1 MWKGVHL
8 NQNKYLRAQRT
19 SRALL
24 RGGGR
29 ARDPRR
35 QPAAPSGLGRPWGA
49 SQRSPGIVFLQLGQ
63 KRAGGGLGSTKAP
76 PPPVPGARSRGP
88 AAGSQPT
95 PVWRLY
101 FLWLSGALLIIYFF
115 SLCFIFIFK
124 LPAGLDAVHSPR
136 CLGARRADSRSRLG
150 LSPAARRPP
159 APGEGAASREWG
171 SAGKG
176 GALRRRGGGGGGVGQ
191 APLLRQGGAQD
202 LAGGKLLSREDDSNL
217 G

>member
-35 QPAAPSGLGRPWGA
+35 QPAAPSGLGRPRGA
-49 SQRSPGIVFLQLGQ
+49 SLRSPRIVFLQLGQ

-76 PPPVPGARSRGP
+76 PPPVPGARGRGP

-150 LSPAARRPP
+150 LSPGARGPP
-159 APGEGAASREWG
+159 APGEGAAG
-171 SAGKG
+171 SG
-176 GALRRRGGGGGGVGQ
+176 GLQGRGVAAEEGRRRGGRGPGSPAQAGVCTG
-191 APLLRQGGAQD
+191 PGRRQVVF
-202 LAGGKLLSREDDSNL
+202 SRR
-217 G
+217 